1 MVYSGGLG
9 KGRWCRPAAAFPGSK
24 KLMQINLVPD
34 LSLLAVMVIFM
45 LEYIIVSRYFL
56 RPINDVL
63 ESRET
68 EARSAQEIYEQSL
81 GRFNEETNR
90 IEQTLRETRRE
101 AAQLRE
107 KFRADAGAHRASL
120 VEKTTEEAQKLVAE
134 ADKRLSRDAK
144 EAREKI
150 ARDAESLARLAA
162 ERILGRPL

>member
-1 MVYSGGLG
+1 
-9 KGRWCRPAAAFPGSK
+9 
-24 KLMQINLVPD
+24 MQINLMPD
-34 LSLLAVMVIFM
+34 LSLLAVMVIFI
-45 LEYIIVSRYFL
+45 LEYVIVSRYFL

-90 IEQTLRETRRE
+90 IEQTIHEAKRE

-107 KFRADAGAHRASL
+107 KFRSDAGAHRATL
-120 VEKTTEEAQKLVAE
+120 VEKTTGEAQKLVAE
-134 ADKRLSRDAK
+134 ADKRLSRDVV
-144 EAREKI
+144 EARAKL

-162 ERILGRPL
+162 ERILGRSL

>member
-1 MVYSGGLG
+1 
-9 KGRWCRPAAAFPGSK
+9 
-24 KLMQINLVPD
+24 MQINLMPD
-34 LSLLAVMVIFM
+34 LSLLAVMVIFI

-63 ESRET
+63 ESREA

-90 IEQTLRETRRE
+90 IEQRVHEAKRE
-101 AAQLRE
+101 AAQVRE
-107 KFRADAGAHRASL
+107 KFRSDAGTHRASL
-120 VEKTTEEAQKLVAE
+120 VEKTTAEAQKIVAD
-134 ADKRLSRDAK
+134 ADQRLSRDVK
-144 EAREKI
+144 EAREKL

>member
-1 MVYSGGLG
+1 
-9 KGRWCRPAAAFPGSK
+9 
-24 KLMQINLVPD
+24 MQINLTPD
-34 LSLLAVMVIFM
+34 LSLLAVMVIFV
-45 LEYIIVSRYFL
+45 LEYIVVSRYFL

-63 ESRET
+63 ESREA

-90 IEQTLRETRRE
+90 IEQRLHEAKRE

-107 KFRADAGAHRASL
+107 KFRSDAGAHRASL
-120 VEKTTEEAQKLVAE
+120 VERTTAEAQKLVAE
-134 ADKRLSRDAK
+134 ADQRLSRDVK
-144 EAREKI
+144 EARETI

>member
-1 MVYSGGLG
+1 
-9 KGRWCRPAAAFPGSK
+9 
-24 KLMQINLVPD
+24 MQINLMPD
-34 LSLLAVMVIFM
+34 LSLLAVMVIFI
-45 LEYIIVSRYFL
+45 LEYIVVTRYFL

-63 ESRET
+63 ESREA

-81 GRFNEETNR
+81 GRFNAETNR
-90 IEQTLRETRRE
+90 IEERLHEAKRE

-107 KFRADAGAHRASL
+107 RFRSEAGAHRVSL
-120 VEKTTEEAQKLVAE
+120 VERTTNEAQKLVAE
-134 ADKRLSRDAK
+134 ADQRLSSDVK

>member
-1 MVYSGGLG
+1 MQI
-9 KGRWCRPAAAFPGSK
+9 
-24 KLMQINLVPD
+24 KLMPD
-34 LSLLAVMVIFM
+34 LSLLAVMVIFI
-45 LEYIIVSRYFL
+45 LEYIVVSRFFL

-63 ESRET
+63 ESREA

-90 IEQTLRETRRE
+90 IEQTLHEAKRE

-107 KFRADAGAHRASL
+107 KFRADAGAHRSSL
-120 VEKTTEEAQKLVAE
+120 VEKTTAEAQKIVAD
-134 ADKRLSRDAK
+134 ADQRLNSDIK
-144 EAREKI
+144 EAREKL

>member
-1 MVYSGGLG
+1 
-9 KGRWCRPAAAFPGSK
+9 
-24 KLMQINLVPD
+24 MQINLMPD
-34 LSLLAVMVIFM
+34 LSLLAVMVIFI

-90 IEQTLRETRRE
+90 IEQRVHEAKRE

-107 KFRADAGAHRASL
+107 KFRSDAGTHRASL
-120 VEKTTEEAQKLVAE
+120 VEKTTAEAQKIVAD
-134 ADKRLSRDAK
+134 ADQRLSRDIK
-144 EAREKI
+144 EAREKL

>member
-1 MVYSGGLG
+1 
-9 KGRWCRPAAAFPGSK
+9 
-24 KLMQINLVPD
+24 MQINLVPD
-34 LSLLAVMVIFM
+34 LSLLAVMVIFI

-63 ESRET
+63 ESREA
-68 EARSAQEIYEQSL
+68 EARTAQEIYEQSL

-90 IEQTLRETRRE
+90 IEQTLREARRG

-107 KFRADAGAHRASL
+107 KFRADAGVHRASL
-120 VEKTTEEAQKLVAE
+120 VEKTTEEAQKVVAE
-134 ADKRLSRDAK
+134 ADKRLSRDVK

>member
-1 MVYSGGLG
+1 M
-9 KGRWCRPAAAFPGSK
+9 
-24 KLMQINLVPD
+24 PD
-34 LSLLAVMVIFM
+34 LSLLAVMVIFV

-56 RPINDVL
+56 GPINDVL
-63 ESRET
+63 ESREA

-81 GRFNEETNR
+81 GRFNEETDR
-90 IEQTLRETRRE
+90 IEQRIHEAKRD

-120 VEKTTEEAQKLVAE
+120 VERTTNDGQKLVAE
-134 ADKRLSRDAK
+134 ADKRLSRDVK

-150 ARDAESLARLAA
+150 VHDAESLARLAA

>member
-1 MVYSGGLG
+1 
-9 KGRWCRPAAAFPGSK
+9 
-24 KLMQINLVPD
+24 MQINLVPD
-34 LSLLAVMVIFM
+34 LSLLAVMVIFI
-45 LEYIIVSRYFL
+45 LEYMIVSRYFL

-63 ESRET
+63 ESREA

-120 VEKTTEEAQKLVAE
+120 VENVAE
-134 ADKRLSRDAK
+134 ADNRLSRDAK